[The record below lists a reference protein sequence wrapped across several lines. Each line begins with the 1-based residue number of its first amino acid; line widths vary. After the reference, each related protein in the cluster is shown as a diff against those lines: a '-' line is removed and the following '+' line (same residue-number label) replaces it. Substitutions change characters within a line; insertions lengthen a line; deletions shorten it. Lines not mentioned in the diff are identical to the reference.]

1 MEERAKRPG
10 TLARCLSFAGARRGL
25 VVASLLLAA
34 LSAAASFIP
43 FVAIYFVIADVVAAY
58 PNLAALD
65 AGALAGC
72 GLLAVA
78 GVAADVGLYLAA
90 LLCSHAAA
98 FDTQYRLKLGIAE
111 HLGRIPLGH
120 IARLGSGRLSK
131 IMDEGVGGIETFIAH
146 SLPDLASTAAAPAVL
161 LVLCS
166 CSTGAS
172 GWPPSSPSSWRW
184 RRSSPDMRTSASCG
198 RWAAT
203 KRRRSAWATPPWST
217 CAAWRW

>member
-65 AGALAGC
+65 AGALASC

-78 GVAADVGLYLAA
+78 AWQPTWG
-90 LLCSHAAA
+90 CTWQRSS
-98 FDTQYRLKLGIAE
+98 
-111 HLGRIPLGH
+111 
-120 IARLGSGRLSK
+120 ARTPRRSIR
-131 IMDEGVGGIETFIAH
+131 
-146 SLPDLASTAAAPAVL
+146 STA
-161 LVLCS
+161 
-166 CSTGAS
+166 
-172 GWPPSSPSSWRW
+172 
-184 RRSSPDMRTSASCG
+184 
-198 RWAAT
+198 
-203 KRRRSAWATPPWST
+203 
-217 CAAWRW
+217 

>member
-10 TLARCLSFAGARRGL
+10 TLAHCLSFAGARRGL

-34 LSAAASFIP
+34 LSAAASFVP

-58 PNLAALD
+58 PDLAALD

-72 GLLAVA
+72 GLLAIA

-120 IARLGSGRLSK
+120 IAPRQRAAVKDHGRGRERHRNVHRPFPARPRLHRRR
-131 IMDEGVGGIETFIAH
+131 AC
-146 SLPDLASTAAAPAVL
+146 A
-161 LVLCS
+161 C
-166 CSTGAS
+166 
-172 GWPPSSPSSWRW
+172 
-184 RRSSPDMRTSASCG
+184 RSS
-198 RWAAT
+198 
-203 KRRRSAWATPPWST
+203 
-217 CAAWRW
+217 

>member
-10 TLARCLSFAGARRGL
+10 TLAHCLSFAGARRGL

-58 PNLAALD
+58 PDLAALD

-72 GLLAVA
+72 GLLAIA

-111 HLGRIPLGH
+111 HLGGIPYVLG
-120 IARLGSGRLSK
+120 K
-131 IMDEGVGGIETFIAH
+131 H
-146 SLPDLASTAAAPAVL
+146 SNPLYNKTAGKTANR
-161 LVLCS
+161 
-166 CSTGAS
+166 
-172 GWPPSSPSSWRW
+172 PSLRTERKRSIGDSS
-184 RRSSPDMRTSASCG
+184 
-198 RWAAT
+198 
-203 KRRRSAWATPPWST
+203 
-217 CAAWRW
+217 